1 MELKAKKKPKFIINI
16 KVFKFTNLQHG
27 ILNNLAFVLGKE
39 SHHMMINKKLN

>member
-27 ILNNLAFVLGKE
+27 ILNNLMKVDFCVRCR
-39 SHHMMINKKLN
+39 ITPCDDQ